1 MLQTFASKSTETWFR
16 TLRSTT
22 LLTREGSFVCE
33 KWAELQKPQN
43 QQAPIPPQSRARARG
58 AALFASGG
66 RPNNPF
72 LISFKWLWR
81 RQSVFSL
88 LCLLCLWGALGGSNG
103 FLYQFA
109 RFAGAALEFG
119 ETTSIAAGQ
128 ALNLTG
134 TVAATASTILSSA
147 AVNGLSAADNA
158 WRGVDIYDLESHRC
172 AGQLTVEGEEVLTA
186 WVADNTSHI
195 LIPCLTET
203 LVSHLKA
210 AVQSVSVSMPGFQT
224 AHEEL
229 FLTHSFNHTKVHAF
243 ILPSGLIQ
251 LGFDHI
257 SMDYS
262 LQWANPFWAQLGLDV
277 AMERDQVL
285 ASLRRALVLVPTPSP
300 TAWQPPL
307 ALEVQM
313 TWPVL
318 RARCRSFLRHL
329 CLVLLQLVQGALEV
343 SWQRGGMVFLC
354 GGVSASILCW
364 VGLIFWRYVTRLICR
379 PHTPQTTHM
388 GPLALLDGPLVPQ
401 PVTCDI
407 PDPDLAA
414 IPRSPSICASL
425 AASLSSSYA
434 MVSSTSSDESSVE
447 IVEPKGGHSVEGGNI
462 LF

>member
-1 MLQTFASKSTETWFR
+1 M
-16 TLRSTT
+16 
-22 LLTREGSFVCE
+22 
-33 KWAELQKPQN
+33 
-43 QQAPIPPQSRARARG
+43 
-58 AALFASGG
+58 
-66 RPNNPF
+66 
-72 LISFKWLWR
+72 
-81 RQSVFSL
+81 FSL
-88 LCLLCLWGALGGSNG
+88 LSLLCLWGALGGNDG

-147 AVNGLSAADNA
+147 AVNGLNAADNA
-158 WRGVDIYDLESHRC
+158 WRGVDIYDLESQRC
-172 AGQLTVEGEEVLTA
+172 AGQLTVEGEEVLAA

-203 LVSHLKA
+203 LVSHLIA
-210 AVQSVSVSMPGFQT
+210 AIQSVSVSMPGFQT

-229 FLTHSFNHTKVHAF
+229 LLTHSFNHTKVHAF
-243 ILPSGLIQ
+243 ILPSGLVQ

-257 SMDYS
+257 SLDYQ
-262 LQWANPFWAQLGLDV
+262 LQWANPFWSQLGLDV

-300 TAWQPPL
+300 TTWQPPL

-318 RARCRSFLRHL
+318 RARWRSFLRHW
-329 CLVLLQLVQGALEV
+329 CLVFMHLLHSAMDV
-343 SWQRGGMVFLC
+343 SLQRGGMVFLC
-354 GGVSASILCW
+354 GGVSASIICW
-364 VGLIFWRYVTRLICR
+364 VGLICWCYVTRLISR
-379 PHTPQTTHM
+379 PHSEQVQM
-388 GPLALLDGPLVPQ
+388 GPLALLDGSLVPQ
-401 PVTCDI
+401 TLSSDA

-414 IPRSPSICASL
+414 IPSSPSFCASL

-434 MVSSTSSDESSVE
+434 MVGSSSSDESSVE
-447 IVEPKGGHSVEGGNI
+447 IVEPPQ
-462 LF
+462 